1 MDIGKFLTIEFGI
14 KAFLVLFLV
23 FYLVYALL
31 IVRQVQLMGRAI
43 SSRLSPILKFLS
55 IVNVGFALAL
65 LLLAVGIL

>member
-1 MDIGKFLTIEFGI
+1 MNVASFLTVEFGI

-23 FYLVYALL
+23 FYLTYALL

-43 SSRLSPILKFLS
+43 SSRLSPILKFVS
-55 IVNVGFALAL
+55 IINVGFAMAL